1 MGHPG
6 AGPVMRVGLLGVA
19 ALCICITAAEA
30 ETVEIDFTS
39 SRGSGFFDVDLTNF
53 VVPASAGQP
62 TSFSVIAADINI
74 NAGSGLVA
82 PVHYTLDNVFTTSC
96 TPGECSVVFS
106 IPEINTFP
114 QDHVNL
120 KLNFEKIWVP
130 WVTTDQQTIQ
140 MALYPDVGLS
150 FWNGV
155 SGSVQRTD
163 VVTAVP
169 EPSTWAMML
178 LGFAGLGFMTY
189 RRKSKPALMAA

>member
-82 PVHYTLDNVFTTSC
+82 QSTTPSTTFLRQAVRPENV
-96 TPGECSVVFS
+96 PWFS
-106 IPEINTFP
+106 AS
-114 QDHVNL
+114 L
-120 KLNFEKIWVP
+120 KLIPFRR
-130 WVTTDQQTIQ
+130 TT
-140 MALYPDVGLS
+140 
-150 FWNGV
+150 
-155 SGSVQRTD
+155 
-163 VVTAVP
+163 
-169 EPSTWAMML
+169 
-178 LGFAGLGFMTY
+178 
-189 RRKSKPALMAA
+189 